1 MSYAV
6 DRLAETGGRLLAA
19 LLSAAVLGG
28 CTAAAFLVANVP
40 SAFGPYERTVNVAYG
55 AEPRQRLDVYVPE
68 EPAKE
73 SRAVI
78 VFIHGGSWNSGSKD
92 QYRFVGSSLAERGF
106 VAVLP
111 NYRLNPAVR
120 FPDFVADA
128 AAAMAWTLQNI
139 ERYGGDSRRVFVMG
153 HSAGAHI
160 ALLLAMDRRY
170 LAAVGASADDLRG
183 VIGLSGPYDF
193 KLDSDLLRA
202 VFGSARDVEQTQP
215 VYFARG
221 DAPPLLLIHGTDDVV
236 CWDRHSI
243 RLTELVRAAGG
254 RAELRLYPG
263 LGHGDTLAGLSRLG
277 RGRAPTLDDV
287 AAFVSGQPALT
298 PLVRPLVRPLPAAR

>member
-1 MSYAV
+1 MRFQVAA
-6 DRLAETGGRLLAA
+6 LAETSRRLSVIVFGAMV
-19 LLSAAVLGG
+19 LSG
-28 CTAAAFLVANVP
+28 CTAAVFLAANVP
-40 SAFGPYERTVNVAYG
+40 SAFGPFERTVNVAYG
-55 AEPRQRLDVYVPE
+55 SEPRQRLDVYVPE
-68 EPAKE
+68 EPATE

-92 QYRFVGSSLAERGF
+92 QYRFVGSSLAKRGF
-106 VAVLP
+106 IAVLP
-111 NYRLNPAVR
+111 NYRLSPAVR
-120 FPDFVADA
+120 FPDFVVDA
-128 AAAMAWTLQNI
+128 ATAVTWTLRNI
-139 ERYGGDSRRVFVMG
+139 ESYGGDPRRVFVMG

-160 ALLLAMDRRY
+160 ALLLTLDRRY
-170 LAAVGASADDLRG
+170 LAAAGASADDLRG

-193 KLDSDLLRA
+193 NIDSDLLRG
-202 VFGSARDVEQTQP
+202 VFGSAPDMQQTQP
-215 VYFARG
+215 VHFARG

-263 LGHGDTLAGLSRLG
+263 LGHGGTLAGLSRLG

-287 AAFVSGQPALT
+287 AAFVSGQPRF
-298 PLVRPLVRPLPAAR
+298 RPQLRPLPAAR